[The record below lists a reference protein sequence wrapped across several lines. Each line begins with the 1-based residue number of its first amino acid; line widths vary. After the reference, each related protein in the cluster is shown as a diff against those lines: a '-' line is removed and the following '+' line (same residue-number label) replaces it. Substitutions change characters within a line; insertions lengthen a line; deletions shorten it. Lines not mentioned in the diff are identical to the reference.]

1 MQRRTLV
8 SKAAIAVGTAST
20 LWACGQ
26 TPVAHE
32 QGTASKALPKL
43 RWRMVTSWPKSLTTI
58 YGGAENFCQRVAAMT
73 GGNFT
78 ITPYAA
84 GEIVPGLEV
93 LDAVQNGTVDCGH
106 TASYYYIGKNPA
118 LGFACAM
125 HFGLTAQQQ
134 NAWLYFGGGLTA
146 IQKVYSDF
154 NIINFP
160 GGNTGAQ
167 MGGWF
172 KKPLENLASLK
183 GLKMRIPGQGG
194 QVMADLGVSVQ
205 VLPGGEIYLAL
216 DRGAIDAAEWVGPYD
231 DSKLGLNRAA
241 TYYYYPGWW
250 EAGPTLD
257 VLINTK
263 AWAKL
268 PKEYQVILEVAAQ
281 SVNLNML
288 SQYDALNQEAFK
300 VLAASGT
307 QFKPYPLDILRAAQE
322 ASATL
327 MSKNA
332 SQNSDFKAIY
342 QPWQTFRQQ
351 IFDWNRINEFSYV
364 QFVESQRGSS
374 I

>member
-167 MGGWF
+167 MG
-172 KKPLENLASLK
+172 A
-183 GLKMRIPGQGG
+183 GLKNLWKIW
-194 QVMADLGVSVQ
+194 
-205 VLPGGEIYLAL
+205 LP
-216 DRGAIDAAEWVGPYD
+216 
-231 DSKLGLNRAA
+231 
-241 TYYYYPGWW
+241 
-250 EAGPTLD
+250 
-257 VLINTK
+257 
-263 AWAKL
+263 
-268 PKEYQVILEVAAQ
+268 
-281 SVNLNML
+281 
-288 SQYDALNQEAFK
+288 
-300 VLAASGT
+300 
-307 QFKPYPLDILRAAQE
+307 LR
-322 ASATL
+322 
-327 MSKNA
+327 
-332 SQNSDFKAIY
+332 
-342 QPWQTFRQQ
+342 
-351 IFDWNRINEFSYV
+351 V
-364 QFVESQRGSS
+364 
-374 I
+374 